1 MDARAEHGPGNP
13 WLVSARWDLA
23 TFGGSALLAFALLAF
38 GHATGL
44 LGGDA
49 PPWLFF
55 AGVVFVDVAHVW
67 STAYR
72 VYLDPAERG
81 RRPGLYV
88 GIPLAAWVIGVLLH
102 TAGPGVFWRA
112 LAYLAVWHFVRQQYG
127 WVMLY
132 RRREQGLTDLDRWL
146 DTAAIYAA
154 TLYPV
159 LHWHAHLPRSFAW
172 FLQGDFFPGLPKGVA
187 ETLWLP
193 NLAIAA
199 AFLLRQVWRAA
210 RGLRP
215 SPGKLLI
222 WATTW
227 ACWHGGIVFFDS
239 DYAFTATN
247 VFIHGI
253 PYLAYVHHWGQRRFA
268 AEPGLAVAAL
278 FRPGRF
284 ALYLAPLVLVAFV
297 EEWSWDRLVW
307 HDNPMLFPGPDL
319 FPGVE
324 ALSLLVPLLA
334 LPQATH
340 YALDAWIWRLR
351 PENPALRDQLGL

>member
-1 MDARAEHGPGNP
+1 MTGRAEAAASP
-13 WLVSARWDLA
+13 WLVSARWDVF
-23 TFGGSALLAFALLAF
+23 TFGGSAALALGLLAL
-38 GHATGL
+38 GQATGAL
-44 LGGDA
+44 AGDA
-49 PPWLFF
+49 PPWLLF

-81 RRPGLYV
+81 RRPGLYL
-88 GIPLAAWVIGVLLH
+88 GIPLAAWVIGVVLH
-102 TAGPGVFWRA
+102 TAGPAVFWRA

-127 WVMLY
+127 WVNLY
-132 RRREQGLTDLDRWL
+132 RRREAGLTELDRWL
-146 DTAAIYAA
+146 DATAIYAA
-154 TLYPV
+154 TLWPLLY
-159 LHWHAHLPRSFAW
+159 WHAHLPRSFAW
-172 FLQGDFFPGLPKGVA
+172 FLQGDFFPGLPRGVA
-187 ETLWLP
+187 EALWVP
-193 NLAIAA
+193 NLAVAV
-199 AFLLRQVWRAA
+199 AFVSRQVWRAA

-215 SPGKLLI
+215 SAGKLLI

-227 ACWHGGIVFFDS
+227 ACWHGGIAFFDS

-253 PYLAYVHHWGQRRFA
+253 PYLAYVHHWGRRRFA
-268 AEPGLAVAAL
+268 AETLPVASL
-278 FRPGRF
+278 FRPGRVL
-284 ALYLAPLVLVAFV
+284 LYMAPLVAVAFA
-297 EEWSWDRLVW
+297 EEWFWDRLVW

-319 FPGVE
+319 FPGGD

-351 PENPALRDQLGL
+351 PENPSLREQLGL

>member
-1 MDARAEHGPGNP
+1 MTARAEAIASP
-13 WLVSARWDLA
+13 WLVSARWDLL
-23 TFGGSALLAFALLAF
+23 TFGGSAALALALLAL
-38 GHATGL
+38 GQATGAL
-44 LGGDA
+44 AGDA

-55 AGVVFVDVAHVW
+55 VGVVFVDVAHVW

-81 RRPGLYV
+81 RRPGLYL
-88 GIPLAAWVIGVLLH
+88 GIPIAAWVVGVVLH

-127 WVMLY
+127 WVNLY
-132 RRREQGLTDLDRWL
+132 RRREQGLTALDRWL
-146 DTAAIYAA
+146 DAAAIYAA
-154 TLYPV
+154 TLWPLLY
-159 LHWHAHLPRSFAW
+159 WHAHLPRSFAW

-187 ETLWLP
+187 DALWVP
-193 NLAIAA
+193 NLAIAV
-199 AFLLRQVWRAA
+199 AFVARQLWRAA

-215 SPGKLLI
+215 SAGKLLI

-227 ACWHGGIVFFDS
+227 ACWHGGIAFFDS

-253 PYLAYVHHWGQRRFA
+253 PYLAYVHHWGRRRFA
-268 AEPGLAVAAL
+268 AETIPVASL
-278 FRPGRF
+278 FRPRRVL
-284 ALYLAPLVLVAFV
+284 LYLAPLVAIAFT
-297 EEWSWDRLVW
+297 EEWFWDRLVW
-307 HDNPMLFPGPDL
+307 HDNPALFPGPDL
-319 FPGVE
+319 FPGAE

-351 PENPALRDQLGL
+351 PENPALREQLGL